1 MVAGSRLV
9 MTANRIV
16 APVPHPDPPSAPPAD
31 GRVADWAESGLVA
44 LTGMPQGPPLVPP
57 GRAAT
62 VARELTARTA
72 ELTRGRVRLDGARLL
87 AERAALTGRGRQ
99 GDVSVGGSCR
109 LLPTADGWA
118 AVSCARADDV
128 LLIGAL
134 VEEELSAED
143 PWPAVAGWLR
153 RHTGAELED
162 RAALLAVAAAAVQLP
177 TGRAAVPAPL
187 VPRDV
192 TGLLVVDFSALWAGP
207 LCAHVLGLAGAR
219 VVKVE
224 TPSRPDGA
232 RRGDPDFYRLLH
244 AGHRSV
250 LLDPATSAG
259 RAAMAALVRAADI
272 VIEASRP
279 RALAGFGLDTE
290 AAVADGTTWVS
301 ITAAGR
307 AAGRVGFGDDVAA
320 AAGLVAWTDAGT
332 PVFVGDA
339 IADPLTGLTAAALA
353 MTAPADGG
361 GVLWDVAMADV
372 VAATLD
378 PDPVVPS
385 PAAVRTGRGWAVVTD
400 GGTVPVAAPA
410 RRTVR
415 GDAPAAGADTAAVLA
430 ELGMPRP

>member
-1 MVAGSRLV
+1 

-16 APVPHPDPPSAPPAD
+16 GHVPHVDPSSAPASDAD
-31 GRVADWAESGLVA
+31 PVADWADSGLAA
-44 LTGMPQGPPLVPP
+44 LTGLPQGPPLVPP
-57 GRAAT
+57 GQAAT
-62 VARELTARTA
+62 VARELTARIA
-72 ELTRGRVRLDGARLL
+72 GLTGNRVDLDGARLL
-87 AERAALTGRGRQ
+87 SERAAFTDGGRQ

-109 LLPTADGWA
+109 LLPTAEGWA
-118 AVSCARADDV
+118 AISCARPDDV

-134 VEEELSAED
+134 VEEELPAAN
-143 PWPAVAGWLR
+143 PWPALADWLR
-153 RHTGAELED
+153 KHTGAELEE
-162 RAALLAVAAAAVQLP
+162 RAALLGVAGAPVRHP
-177 TGRAAVPAPL
+177 TEPPAVPTPL

-207 LCAHVLGLAGAR
+207 LCAHLLGLAGAR

-232 RRGDPDFYRLLH
+232 RRGDPGFYRLLH

-250 LLDPATSAG
+250 VLDPATGAG
-259 RAAMAALVRAADI
+259 RSAMAALVRAADI

-279 RALAGFGLDTE
+279 RALAGFGLDAG

-307 AAGRVGFGDDVAA
+307 AGDRVGFGDDVAA
-320 AAGLVAWTDAGT
+320 SAGLVAWTGTGT

-339 IADPLTGLTAAALA
+339 IADPLTGLTAATLA

-372 VAATLD
+372 VAATLG

-385 PAAVRTGRGWAVVTD
+385 PAAVRSTD
-400 GGTVPVAAPA
+400 GWVVETDSGAVPVSAPRARVANGAAPA
-410 RRTVR
+410 
-415 GDAPAAGADTAAVLA
+415 PGADTAEVLA
-430 ELGMPRP
+430 ELGIPRP